1 MYEQTELQNPQREGL
16 TAMKEQQERIWLCSV
31 VRIGIVDYAKLSVAQ
46 QAAIKARLN
55 ELSNLV
61 ASGVREDE
69 RMIVAT
75 DDGVALCFLGDP
87 EDALFAALGLRER
100 LRDESPTGSNS
111 VRVRIGI
118 HLGPVKLA
126 RVRGGDSMP
135 SEDGLR
141 CAEQVMSYAEPGQ
154 ILASRSFF
162 EVNAS
167 MTQVYAQMFRQ
178 LVSKHDTR
186 TDALSVYEVVSPGQ
200 GADTT
205 RFQDSPRIDSPSTE
219 MIAHTTG
226 WERAEL
232 TAAAVAIAPYVG
244 PRARAMVKSAAERAT
259 SVAHLYQLLAESI
272 PSAQDRDEFCR
283 AQGIT

>member
-1 MYEQTELQNPQREGL
+1 
-16 TAMKEQQERIWLCSV
+16 MKDQQERNWLCSV
-31 VRIGIVDYAKLSVAQ
+31 VRIGIVDYAQLTREQ
-46 QAAIKARLN
+46 QAEIKDRLHA
-55 ELSNLV
+55 LSNKV
-61 ASGVREDE
+61 VYGVLEDE
-69 RMIVAT
+69 RMVIPT
-75 DDGVALCFLGDP
+75 GDGVALCFLGDP

-100 LRDESPTGSNS
+100 LREESPTGSNP

-126 RVRGGDSMP
+126 RVREGGSMP
-135 SEDGLR
+135 SEDGFR

-154 ILASRSFF
+154 ILASRSFY
-162 EVNAS
+162 EVNAN
-167 MTQVYAQMFRQ
+167 MTQVYAQLFRHLTPKQ
-178 LVSKHDTR
+178 DAR
-186 TDALSVYEVVSPGQ
+186 TDEFSVYEVVSPGQ
-200 GADTT
+200 AADTT

-244 PRARAMVKSAAERAT
+244 PRARTLVKSAAERAT
-259 SVAHLYQLLAESI
+259 SVTHLYRLLAESI
-272 PSAQDRDEFCR
+272 PTAQDREEFCR